1 MKTYFNVKDKQ
12 YYLDLDSIIEVVEQN
27 EGEINIGK
35 FDVLRMWID
44 QFISLNDLE
53 INEATNQSEELSD
66 SGKILWNTLLRYN
79 ILKEIETENK
89 TFFKPKTK

>member
-1 MKTYFNVKDKQ
+1 MKEYFKVLNKE
-12 YYLDLDSIIEVVEQN
+12 YFLDLDTVISCVEQG

-44 QFISLNDLE
+44 QFISLNDND
-53 INEATNQSEELSD
+53 INEATNTSEPLSD
-66 SGKILWNTLLRYN
+66 SGKILWNTLLYYN
-79 ILKEIETENK
+79 VLKEIKENK

>member
-1 MKTYFNVKDKQ
+1 MKEYFKVLNKE
-12 YYLDLDSIIEVVEQN
+12 YFLDLDTVISCVEQG

-44 QFISLNDLE
+44 QFISLNDND
-53 INEATNQSEELSD
+53 INEATNTSEPLSD
-66 SGKILWNTLLRYN
+66 SGKILWNTLLNNN
-79 ILKEIETENK
+79 IIKEIKENK